1 MELFL
6 WQKITGKYKKRSR
19 DKIVSTFLYRTREL
33 YDFIDDNPLV
43 IMMRADYLN
52 DTSIIRRNPKVTTIN
67 SAIDIT
73 RQICTDNIGDHI
85 Y

>member
-6 WQKITGKYKKRSR
+6 WQIITEKYKKRSR
-19 DKIVSTFLYRTREL
+19 NKIVSTFLCRTRES
-33 YDFIDDNPLV
+33 YDFVDDNPLV
-43 IMMRADYLN
+43 IMMRVDYMN
-52 DTSIIRRNPKVTTIN
+52 DTSIIRRNPKVTAIN

-73 RQICTDNIGDHI
+73 SQICTDSFGDYI